1 MRPVVGEEGEERAG
15 GGGGM
20 GRVARWVPGAEGSV
34 AFGSNRLEGRS
45 ELIVFQIIS
54 RSDYSSCPISICLA
68 YHDYRPQ

>member
-34 AFGSNRLEGRS
+34 AFGREAATAWKVGSN
-45 ELIVFQIIS
+45 
-54 RSDYSSCPISICLA
+54 
-68 YHDYRPQ
+68 